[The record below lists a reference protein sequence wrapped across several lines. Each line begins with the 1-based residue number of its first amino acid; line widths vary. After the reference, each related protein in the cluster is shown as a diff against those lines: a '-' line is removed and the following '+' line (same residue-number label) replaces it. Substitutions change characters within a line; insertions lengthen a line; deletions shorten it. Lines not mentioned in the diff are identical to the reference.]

1 MNVYV
6 ALGAWV
12 LVVHKASIATRARDR
27 VRGVCG
33 SAIKVA
39 AIDSRSDRAPP
50 LRRRGCLV
58 RNGIRSSPVSPATTE
73 RSLRETVL
81 AIADELSGGAGVHQ
95 AITLERPPRGDFGDY
110 STNAALVL
118 APAAGAVPRE
128 LATSLGDALAAR
140 LGGQLERFEVAGP
153 GFLNLF
159 LSDDWHRAALAQVI
173 VAGKD
178 FGRDGTR
185 APERILVEF
194 VSANPT
200 GPMHVGHARN
210 AAYGDALA
218 RVLTFYGHQVERE
231 FYVNDAGS
239 QVLKLGE
246 SIKALARG
254 EEVPEGGYHGDYVLP
269 LVAEVE
275 AAIGGAVGAAQLG
288 PDVLGAAA
296 VRVMVGRMQASLGEF
311 RVQSFDRW
319 AYESALHEARED
331 LRDAQGG
338 QVSPVDHVLALL
350 EQSGHTYSSEGA
362 LWLRSTEY
370 GDDKDRVLVRSTGEH
385 TYFASDIAYHQVKR
399 ERGFDR
405 QIDVWGADHHGYVA
419 RTKAAYEALGGDP
432 GHVEM
437 LIMQLVHLVRRG
449 ERAQMSKRAGEFVTL
464 EDLLREIGV
473 DAARW
478 FLLSRSHDTTIDLD
492 IDLAR
497 EQSSENPVYYV
508 QYAHARTA
516 SMLGKAGA
524 KRIEEALQGIS
535 EGDGALDPAE
545 RTLIKKLLS
554 FPSEV
559 HEAAVRRAP
568 HRIAAYALELAQQFT
583 AFYRDCRV
591 LGAESDALES
601 QRLALCVASLST
613 ISRSLDLLGVEA
625 PAEM

>member
-1 MNVYV
+1 
-6 ALGAWV
+6 
-12 LVVHKASIATRARDR
+12 
-27 VRGVCG
+27 
-33 SAIKVA
+33 
-39 AIDSRSDRAPP
+39 
-50 LRRRGCLV
+50 
-58 RNGIRSSPVSPATTE
+58 
-73 RSLRETVL
+73 
-81 AIADELSGGAGVHQ
+81 
-95 AITLERPPRGDFGDY
+95 
-110 STNAALVL
+110 
-118 APAAGAVPRE
+118 
-128 LATSLGDALAAR
+128 
-140 LGGQLERFEVAGP
+140 
-153 GFLNLF
+153 
-159 LSDDWHRAALAQVI
+159 
-173 VAGKD
+173 
-178 FGRDGTR
+178 
-185 APERILVEF
+185 
-194 VSANPT
+194 
-200 GPMHVGHARN
+200 
-210 AAYGDALA
+210 
-218 RVLTFYGHQVERE
+218 
-231 FYVNDAGS
+231 
-239 QVLKLGE
+239 
-246 SIKALARG
+246 
-254 EEVPEGGYHGDYVLP
+254 
-269 LVAEVE
+269 
-275 AAIGGAVGAAQLG
+275 
-288 PDVLGAAA
+288 
-296 VRVMVGRMQASLGEF
+296 VMVGRMQASLGEF

-385 TYFASDIAYHQVKR
+385 TYFASDIAYHQDKR

-524 KRIEEALQGIS
+524 KRVEEALQGIS